1 MADVVKNEVIR
12 LADIELETAIE
23 RFGLNHSNHESFAV
37 LREEID
43 EATEETNNVN
53 YLSTRVWDLT
63 KKNASPEILRE
74 TYTNLYNAAIDLATE
89 AIQCA
94 AMARKGIMSNI
105 EIYKEDNKRNALE
118 AAKCEKCEKGL
129 SAECVVDG
137 CKHEERGEGE

>member
-53 YLSTRVWDLT
+53 YLSTRVWELT
-63 KKNASPEILRE
+63 KKNASHISCPRSVQLTSMTHLISLWL
-74 TYTNLYNAAIDLATE
+74 NP
-89 AIQCA
+89 
-94 AMARKGIMSNI
+94 S
-105 EIYKEDNKRNALE
+105 
-118 AAKCEKCEKGL
+118 
-129 SAECVVDG
+129 
-137 CKHEERGEGE
+137 